1 MGQRLQ
7 GKTAVVTGAGSGI
20 GRVIAERFCQEGAR
34 VLAADL
40 SGRQNELAEK
50 LGSSCVPFQVDVSK
64 GVEVQAMFA
73 AARVN
78 FGKLDILCNN
88 AGIKGRLA
96 LTEDYVEEDFDRVW
110 NINGRS
116 IYLGMHYGL
125 PLLRANGGGS
135 IINLGSMASVVA
147 ASHMIAY
154 CGAKGAIRMMTKVT
168 AVEYASQGIRANCIC
183 PGTIASEL
191 LSRLPQRTI
200 QQMVDNS
207 PMGRLGQPE
216 EVAALALF
224 LASDESSFITGSE
237 IMIDGGITAI

>member
-1 MGQRLQ
+1 MSGRLQ
-7 GKTAVVTGAGSGI
+7 GKTAVVTGAGAGI
-20 GRVIAERFCQEGAR
+20 GRAITERFCEEGAR
-34 VLAADL
+34 VLAVDL
-40 SGRQNELAEK
+40 SGKQNALAES
-50 LGSSCVPFQVDVSK
+50 LGPACIPFQADVSR
-64 GVEVQAMFA
+64 GEEVQALFE
-73 AARVN
+73 AAREH

-88 AGIKGRLA
+88 AGIKGHLA
-96 LTEDYVEEDFDRVW
+96 LTEDYTEEHFDQVW

-125 PLLRANGGGS
+125 PLLRASGGGS

-154 CGAKGAIRMMTKVT
+154 CAAKGAIRMMTKVT

-200 QQMVDNS
+200 QHMVDNS

-224 LASDESSFITGSE
+224 LASDESSFITGAE
-237 IMIDGGITAI
+237 VMIDGGITAI